1 MKANEA
7 MRPGIKVL
15 QNDRS
20 MSCGI
25 SLENRDDR
33 IKMLLLLFA
42 VAIFLHAL
50 SLDLLFL
57 T

>member
-25 SLENRDDR
+25 SLENSDDR

-50 SLDLLFL
+50 SLDLFL